1 MNVGLHKAE
10 YEGTNAEAQRAAKPS
25 AGAMGWAA
33 RSSTACEWTDESSP
47 LLQETRIEPHI
58 LVIRIVNEKPI
69 AWRQV

>member
-1 MNVGLHKAE
+1 MGFNIAGFSQA
-10 YEGTNAEAQRAAKPS
+10 NAEAQRAAKPS